1 MPERE
6 AKSAGSA
13 GVSSSGEVDV
23 QALFDRLSE
32 EVRLIRPRRADGG
45 SASIARLNARSTA
58 ERLWPVSAERPSG
71 GRGGP
76 VGAAFRPI
84 KAVVRRLV
92 RWYVEPP
99 LADQRG
105 FNDALLRLVDD
116 LATRVD
122 ELEARVR
129 ELESEPRS

>member
-1 MPERE
+1 MPEGE
-6 AKSAGSA
+6 PKSAASA
-13 GVSSSGEVDV
+13 GVSSPVEVDV
-23 QALFDRLSE
+23 EALFERLSE
-32 EVRLIRPRRADGG
+32 EVRLIRPRGADGA

-58 ERLWPVSAERPSG
+58 ERLWPVSAERPAG

-76 VGAAFRPI
+76 VGAAFRPV
-84 KAVVRRLV
+84 KAGVRRLV

-116 LATRVD
+116 LAVRVD

-129 ELESEPRS
+129 ELEAERA